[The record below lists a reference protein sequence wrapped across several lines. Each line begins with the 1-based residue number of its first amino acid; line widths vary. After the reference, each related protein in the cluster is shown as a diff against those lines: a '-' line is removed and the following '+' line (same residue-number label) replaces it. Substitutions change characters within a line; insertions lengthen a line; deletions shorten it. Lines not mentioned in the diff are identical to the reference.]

1 MSHTDIHLYD
11 LQCNLQHECRQGEGG
26 GGGGGSYGINKT
38 YSHIIHYYK
47 LLYWVVHSV
56 SKKVQTT
63 FKLCCWRKFLLCFTE

>member
-1 MSHTDIHLYD
+1 MSHTDMHLYD
-11 LQCNLQHECRQGEGG
+11 LQCNNMNADRGKGG
-26 GGGGGSYGINKT
+26 GGGGRSYGINKT
-38 YSHIIHYYK
+38 YSHIILYYK